1 MMTWKTRLLHFERMC
16 DGLVEHFLLQHK
28 ILGFLLIFI
37 GMPLVTLS
45 AVCICSTVLVLPLAL
60 AFGTC
65 EEGLNTILIRALKIN
80 APLRRKSG

>member
-28 ILGFLLIFI
+28 ILGFLLI

-60 AFGTC
+60 AFGY
-65 EEGLNTILIRALKIN
+65 L
-80 APLRRKSG
+80 

>member
-45 AVCICSTVLVLPLAL
+45 AVCI
-60 AFGTC
+60 
-65 EEGLNTILIRALKIN
+65 
-80 APLRRKSG
+80 

>member
-45 AVCICSTVLVLPLAL
+45 AVWICSTVLVLPLAL
-60 AFGTC
+60 AFGY
-65 EEGLNTILIRALKIN
+65 L
-80 APLRRKSG
+80 

>member
-16 DGLVEHFLLQHK
+16 DGLVLLQHK

-60 AFGTC
+60 AFGY
-65 EEGLNTILIRALKIN
+65 L
-80 APLRRKSG
+80 

>member
-37 GMPLVTLS
+37 GMPLVS

-60 AFGTC
+60 AFGY
-65 EEGLNTILIRALKIN
+65 L
-80 APLRRKSG
+80 

>member
-37 GMPLVTLS
+37 GMPLVTLA
-45 AVCICSTVLVLPLAL
+45 AVCICSTLIVLPIAWLW
-60 AFGTC
+60 
-65 EEGLNTILIRALKIN
+65 GLI
-80 APLRRKSG
+80 